1 VDVAYTSGFLRESTA
16 LPGFRCAPLTLSS
29 KVKTISVVMVAILL
43 IMLIPCPARALSAE
57 TAFFIAFIGAAVI
70 VATVQAIAAKRAL
83 RSRPKDAASDLL
95 VCTYPAD
102 DVAGCRVDVAVARV
116 AVESQSP

>member
-1 VDVAYTSGFLRESTA
+1 MDVAYTSGFLRESTA

>member
-1 VDVAYTSGFLRESTA
+1 M
-16 LPGFRCAPLTLSS
+16 TLSS

-70 VATVQAIAAKRAL
+70 VATVQAIAAAKRAL

>member
-1 VDVAYTSGFLRESTA
+1 M
-16 LPGFRCAPLTLSS
+16 TLSS